1 MPIIDQ
7 VLATQVL
14 LAAERAHAVNVN
26 VSTVGN
32 PVKPVG
38 IGPLH
43 LTILLDEGV
52 LAFALP
58 ASPDV
63 TKPWGQLITHH
74 GARLDAAAR
83 ASHAEHVATIL
94 AIAEPLIPQC
104 CLDAVTE
111 LSDTHG
117 SHVQLALASRDPK

>member
-1 MPIIDQ
+1 M
-7 VLATQVL
+7 LATKVL
-14 LAAERAHAVNVN
+14 LAAERARAVNVN
-26 VSTVGN
+26 MSTVGN

-63 TKPWGQLITHH
+63 TKPWGQLLTHH
-74 GARLDAAAR
+74 GARLDLGRPTQRLEAPSAGAHR
-83 ASHAEHVATIL
+83 PVAS
-94 AIAEPLIPQC
+94 
-104 CLDAVTE
+104 
-111 LSDTHG
+111 
-117 SHVQLALASRDPK
+117 

>member
-1 MPIIDQ
+1 M
-7 VLATQVL
+7 LATKVL
-14 LAAERAHAVNVN
+14 LAAERARAVNVN
-26 VSTVGN
+26 MSTVGN

-63 TKPWGQLITHH
+63 TKPWGHLLTHH
-74 GARLDAAAR
+74 GARLDA
-83 ASHAEHVATIL
+83 H
-94 AIAEPLIPQC
+94 
-104 CLDAVTE
+104 
-111 LSDTHG
+111 
-117 SHVQLALASRDPK
+117 LASPTQDQIGKIGRAHV